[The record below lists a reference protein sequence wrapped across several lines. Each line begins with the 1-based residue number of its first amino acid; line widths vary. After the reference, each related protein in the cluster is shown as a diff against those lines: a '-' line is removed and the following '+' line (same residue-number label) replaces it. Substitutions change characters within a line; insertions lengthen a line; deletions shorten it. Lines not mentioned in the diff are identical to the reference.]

1 MSESIKNLNEMLVKL
16 KEVDSIFKFGEKM
29 IPVVEGFVSFI
40 GDFLPFIEQV
50 SGSIEET
57 RSKIPEASNQLNK
70 VTNATELAM
79 TEVLDKIDEISDQL
93 ISINECMDEL
103 IERKVVTSELVESL
117 RMHLNGSDEANVL
130 LDQIVENVDTGLTL
144 ELVKNKIGE
153 VTTNTDQITMSLQVQ
168 DITAQQLAAVNHLIV
183 SVQHKLSGLLKTVDS
198 TGLGVN
204 DDIKIDKLPD
214 VHFDA
219 KADYNPKSNQQCDVD
234 SIIKNEKASQEEID
248 KLFS

>member
-1 MSESIKNLNEMLVKL
+1 MSESVKNLNEMLVKL
-16 KEVDSIFKFGEKM
+16 KEVDSVFKFGEKM

-40 GDFLPFIEQV
+40 GDFLPFVEQI

-57 RSKIPEASNQLNK
+57 RLKIPEASNQLNK

-79 TEVLDKIDEISDQL
+79 TEVLDKIDEISGQL
-93 ISINECMDEL
+93 VSINECMDEL
-103 IERKVVTSELVESL
+103 IERKVVTSELLESL
-117 RMHLNGSDEANVL
+117 RVHLNGSDEANVL
-130 LDQIVENVDTGLTL
+130 ID
-144 ELVKNKIGE
+144 KIAE
-153 VTTNTDQITMSLQVQ
+153 VTVNTDQITMSLQVQ

-183 SVQHKLSGLLKTVDS
+183 SVQHKLTTLLNTVDS
-198 TGLGVN
+198 SISGSDHNL
-204 DDIKIDKLPD
+204 KLDKLPD

-219 KADYNPKSNQQCDVD
+219 NAEYNPKSNQQSDVD